1 MKKLLAIC
9 SVFLSVCATFTGCG
23 ANDNSGTSDREDSA
37 IVDDGDYMDRD
48 EDPTAE
54 RIDDEIDDVKDAGED
69 IIGGATDAIDD
80 IMGGDS
86 RDRDRDERDERDER
100 ERHSEENREKTTD
113 R

>member
-9 SVFLSVCATFTGCG
+9 SVFLSVCATLTGCG
-23 ANDNSGTSDREDSA
+23 ANDNSGRSDREESG
-37 IVDDGDYMDRD
+37 IVGEDGHYMDRD

-54 RIDDEIDDVKDAGED
+54 RIDDEIDDVRDAGDD
-69 IIGGATDAIDD
+69 IIEGATDAIDD

-86 RDRDRDERDERDER
+86 HDNRDEKRDERDGEN
-100 ERHSEENREKTTD
+100 HSEASRTTD

>member
-37 IVDDGDYMDRD
+37 IIGDGDYMDRD

-69 IIGGATDAIDD
+69 IIGGATDAIDE

-86 RDRDRDERDERDER
+86 RDRDRNER
-100 ERHSEENREKTTD
+100 ERHSEEDRERTTD

>member
-80 IMGGDS
+80 IMGGDC
-86 RDRDRDERDERDER
+86 RDSDRDER
-100 ERHSEENREKTTD
+100 ERHSEEDREKTTD

>member
-86 RDRDRDERDERDER
+86 HDRDRDER

>member
-23 ANDNSGTSDREDSA
+23 ANDNSDTSDREDSA

-86 RDRDRDERDERDER
+86 HERDRDER
-100 ERHSEENREKTTD
+100 ERHSEEDREKTTD

>member
-23 ANDNSGTSDREDSA
+23 ANENSGSSDHEDSA
-37 IVDDGDYMDRD
+37 IIGDGDYMDRD

-54 RIDDEIDDVKDAGED
+54 RIDDEIDDVRDAGED

-80 IMGGDS
+80 IMGGDDHDS
-86 RDRDRDERDERDER
+86 ERDHDDREWHSKEDR
-100 ERHSEENREKTTD
+100 ERRTD